1 MHPIASTMLFAT
13 VFLAAVVNAEPL
25 DFKQDQPKAQQLIL
39 RNDAKLGEMVGR
51 IEGTADEAGKRF
63 FLKGLNVMSPLV
75 IQVLAKDPEEPV
87 DVSLHRFFWTDKDR
101 SGTTN
106 EEGRW
111 GFAGRVHD
119 EVGIWVSAAESS
131 EFYILAWHGAPA
143 PQAFGTG
150 IFVPADSAETGSSWT
165 TTLITVVLALLILA
179 VAYLLIKT
187 RRADAAASLV
197 LIALIAS
204 PESNAE
210 ADFSTRL
217 SGVEAD
223 LLSAIVTYTEMIGN
237 VQGQI
242 DIMDGQVGNLQ
253 FDVLEM
259 RNDLAANSDRI
270 DTNAYK
276 VSDLTEQLNELGRQF
291 EELDTTTSRRLN
303 RQAAEDRNLRRMIV
317 DVMSQLEA
325 LETLH
330 EADRSAIPDAG
341 HGGVPPMPTSCRD
354 IDSPCGVCFNNAN
367 RRLETRLR
375 QFEKLRVL
383 YDGLVYSFIDHVV
396 QYGDARSGWHQ
407 LEQAR
412 WYEVKLDMAQQRS
425 AMNASYGAKFDE
437 FMVDLNDILIAL
449 DECESEHGVIDH
461 WYEAY
466 GHTFYESFR
475 AVYSRP

>member
-270 DTNAYK
+270 DTNA
-276 VSDLTEQLNELGRQF
+276 
-291 EELDTTTSRRLN
+291 
-303 RQAAEDRNLRRMIV
+303 AEDRNLRRMIV